1 VSGREVVALGT
12 ASQVP
17 TRERNHVATV
27 VRLGEVCV
35 LVDCGEGTQR
45 QMVLAG
51 VRSSQLDALCVTHEH
66 GDHCFG
72 VPGVLQRRRL
82 DGARDP
88 LPVVA
93 ADAAI
98 ARLSLLTEFA
108 TNGPDPLHRW
118 VTAPTTPVDN
128 AVPVEVLRLG
138 SWSVQSAPLLHRV
151 PTVGYRFVEDDGR
164 RLVPDLLAAAG
175 IAGPEVGLLQRG
187 QQVRGVSL
195 ADVSVVRRGQ
205 RLAVIMDT
213 AMCEGAFALA
223 QECDLLVCEATF
235 LDAEIE
241 LAREHRHLTARQ
253 AAEIAVEAG
262 VRRLV
267 LTHFSSRYDSLD
279 GHIREAGAVHAEV
292 SVARDLDVI
301 AVPGRR

>member
-1 VSGREVVALGT
+1 MSHREVIVLGT

-27 VRLGEVCV
+27 VRLGEICV

-45 QMVLAG
+45 QMLQAG
-51 VRSSQLDALCVTHEH
+51 VRSSQLAALCVTHEH

-82 DGARDP
+82 DGATDP

-93 ADAAI
+93 PDAAI
-98 ARLSLLTEFA
+98 ARLSLLTDFA

-118 VTAPTTPVDN
+118 VLAATAN
-128 AVPVEVLRLG
+128 SAPVEVLRLG
-138 SWSVQSAPLLHRV
+138 SWSVQTAPLLHRV

-164 RLVPDLLAAAG
+164 RLVPELLAAAG
-175 IAGPEVGLLQRG
+175 IAGPEIGQLQRG
-187 QQVRGVSL
+187 QEVRGVSL
-195 ADVSVVRRGQ
+195 DEVSVARPGQ
-205 RLAVIMDT
+205 RVAIVMDT
-213 AMCEGAFALA
+213 AICDGALALA
-223 QECDLLVCEATF
+223 QDCDVLVCEATF
-235 LDAEIE
+235 LDAESE

-253 AAEIAVEAG
+253 AAEIAVQAG

-267 LTHFSSRYDSLD
+267 LTHFSSRYDSLA
-279 GHIREAGAVHAEV
+279 GHVDEAGAVHPDV
-292 SVARDLDVI
+292 VVARDLEVI
-301 AVPGRR
+301 AVPNRL

>member
-1 VSGREVVALGT
+1 MSHREVIVLGT

-27 VRLGEVCV
+27 VRLGEICV

-45 QMVLAG
+45 QMLQAG
-51 VRSSQLDALCVTHEH
+51 VRSSQLAALCVTHEH

-82 DGARDP
+82 DGATDP

-93 ADAAI
+93 PDAAI
-98 ARLSLLTEFA
+98 ARLSLLTDFA

-118 VTAPTTPVDN
+118 VLAATAN
-128 AVPVEVLRLG
+128 SAPVEVLRLG
-138 SWSVQSAPLLHRV
+138 SWSVQTAPLLHRV

-164 RLVPDLLAAAG
+164 RLVPELLAAAG
-175 IAGPEVGLLQRG
+175 IAGPEIGQLQRG
-187 QQVRGVSL
+187 QEVRGVSL
-195 ADVSVVRRGQ
+195 DEVSVARPGQ
-205 RLAVIMDT
+205 RVAIVMDT
-213 AMCEGAFALA
+213 AICDGALALA
-223 QECDLLVCEATF
+223 QDCDLLVCEATF
-235 LDAEIE
+235 LDAESE

-253 AAEIAVEAG
+253 AAEIAVQAG

-267 LTHFSSRYDSLD
+267 LTHFSSRYDSLA
-279 GHIREAGAVHAEV
+279 GHVDEAGAVHPDV
-292 SVARDLDVI
+292 VVARDLEVI
-301 AVPGRR
+301 AVPNRL